1 MAYSLNEYFNE
12 YQKQLDQQEQDLEYY
27 DVEYRNAVSEF
38 EDGFE
43 SLIKADKDN
52 YIAVEFKAVDIDK
65 YHSYMLD
72 MENDN
77 YPDPDNAEDDV
88 IGILRTLIDDDFDYH
103 IKDSLDDK
111 GLLATEYIQI
121 SKEDYEKA
129 VSTGNDIRWN
139 KAVRKSVHSL

>member
-27 DVEYRNAVSEF
+27 DVEYRKAVSEF

-52 YIAVEFKAVDIDK
+52 YIAVEFKVVDVDK

-111 GLLATEYIQI
+111 GLLATEYIN
-121 SKEDYEKA
+121 
-129 VSTGNDIRWN
+129 T
-139 KAVRKSVHSL
+139 